1 MVGWHH
7 QCSEHELGQTPGGGE
22 GQGSLAFCSPWGCD
36 EQDMTRQLNNNKDE
50 QKLTQAKKAEEKLVK
65 MLRVD
70 PETSRLGEQKGLGVV
85 ESNWQVEGRPE
96 LD

>member
-22 GQGSLAFCSPWGCD
+22 GQESLAFCSPWGCD